1 MEAPKET
8 SSLANSEDPDK
19 RLHNVAFHRGLHRLI
34 QHT

>member
-1 MEAPKET
+1 METPEET

-19 RLHNVAFHRGLHRLI
+19 RLHDVAFHRGLHQFI